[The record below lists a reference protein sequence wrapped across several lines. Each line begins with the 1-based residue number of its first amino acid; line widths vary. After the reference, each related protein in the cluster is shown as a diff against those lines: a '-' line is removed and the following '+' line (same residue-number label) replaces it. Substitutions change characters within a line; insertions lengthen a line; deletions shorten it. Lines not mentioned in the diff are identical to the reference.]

1 MTLNWDIISQN
12 IFKSKNEYEIFVKP
26 KVLKTFSEI
35 EGELDAL
42 QLAYINSDDEVEQ
55 LEIVRKFMDRLRAA
69 TQIDQ
74 IDRIGEGITI
84 HNWTRA
90 L

>member
-1 MTLNWDIISQN
+1 M
-12 IFKSKNEYEIFVKP
+12 
-26 KVLKTFSEI
+26 KTVDEI
-35 EGELDAL
+35 EDELDCL
-42 QLAYINSDDEVEQ
+42 QLAYINSEDEVEQ

-84 HNWTRA
+84 HNWTRD